1 MSYESVQG
9 LHVFIKIYIAT
20 IAILFV
26 TALFGAG
33 YIVRSIEEWT
43 FTFAF
48 WIVLLQTT
56 VCFIV
61 AFLMFLDMTYDCKE
75 LD

>member
-1 MSYESVQG
+1 MR
-9 LHVFIKIYIAT
+9 VFKDYMFSSRYIAT

-33 YIVRSIEEWT
+33 YVVRSIEEWV
-43 FTFAF
+43 FNFAF
-48 WIVLLQTT
+48 WIILLQTT
-56 VCFIV
+56 VCLTV
-61 AFLMFLDMTYDCKE
+61 SLLMFADMTYDCKE

>member
-1 MSYESVQG
+1 MR
-9 LHVFIKIYIAT
+9 VFKDYMFSSRYIAT

-33 YIVRSIEEWT
+33 YIVRSIEEWV

-48 WIVLLQTT
+48 WLILLQTT
-56 VCFIV
+56 VCLTV
-61 AFLMFLDMTYDCKE
+61 SLLMFADMTYDCKE